1 MTNEFRLQ
9 IIMAQAELLDSME
22 GSIKSSIRAGAK
34 TTEAVERLTGLCES
48 TNKHR
53 MELFDEL
60 QQMKFNN

>member
-22 GSIKSSIRAGAK
+22 GSIKASIRAGAK
-34 TTEAVERLTGLCES
+34 TKEAIESLTALCES

-60 QQMKFNN
+60 QQMKFN